1 MAALHPTLQLAA
13 QQHLKRIFLDAGE
26 ALQLLLVHVRET
38 SAASEE
44 DDHLPVKR
52 SESEGKRIQ
61 RENSDVNLDLSEREQ
76 QILQLIADGQMNK
89 EIARSLTIST
99 ETVKWHIKNIY
110 AKLKV
115 NSRTQAMS
123 RALEMKLL
131 D

>member
-1 MAALHPTLQLAA
+1 M
-13 QQHLKRIFLDAGE
+13 
-26 ALQLLLVHVRET
+26 
-38 SAASEE
+38 
-44 DDHLPVKR
+44 KR